1 MSAFDENPFAVS
13 SHIWNKVDISEAAK
27 LKPPL
32 ESLVKSGTM
41 WIRVMWLRCL
51 CNISLTQ
58 FFPDMTQPRRKN
70 CTPVCCHPKHSLHG
84 FEFWVGIILSSV
96 DLSYIVGPKCPA
108 SNSSSGP
115 CQCKF
120 GKLWPL
126 QVTSRK
132 EKEKII
138 CYTFAQ
144 FFFSAKTS
152 RRLLRPL
159 HLSLQSCR
167 PPRSY

>member
-51 CNISLTQ
+51 CNFSLTQ

-126 QVTSRK
+126 QVTLP
-132 EKEKII
+132 I
-138 CYTFAQ
+138 CSLLPNSLFL
-144 FFFSAKTS
+144 AKTS
-152 RRLLRPL
+152 RRWQQPL

-167 PPRSY
+167 PPRSHKWQHYN